1 MCIRDSGYQAAYR
14 MFRRASASLG
24 ANWSLHD
31 LRHLAAYRMA
41 RDPAMP
47 LGDVQWILGHAQLT
61 TNRGRDRPNKNY
73 RVRIGQTR
81 YLVAAG
87 R

>member
-1 MCIRDSGYQAAYR
+1 MRRSPSVVVGLTACDEETSLTDGKIASSYARSIPFMMGAPGY
-14 MFRRASASLG
+14 
-24 ANWSLHD
+24 
-31 LRHLAAYRMA
+31 
-41 RDPAMP
+41 
-47 LGDVQWILGHAQLT
+47 
-61 TNRGRDRPNKNY
+61 RGRDRPNKNY

>member
-1 MCIRDSGYQAAYR
+1 MCRRFAHNMWIVWRFSPPGLHHDFSRSRKLARLPYAIGYTKQADHVGVDALGGLGYGASGN
-14 MFRRASASLG
+14 G
-24 ANWSLHD
+24 AC
-31 LRHLAAYRMA
+31 
-41 RDPAMP
+41 
-47 LGDVQWILGHAQLT
+47 
-61 TNRGRDRPNKNY
+61 RPNKNY